1 MCIARPFVL
10 RISLILSPLLL
21 PPWICHARAAGVPR
35 LASPAPTLD
44 VSCSPHCCPSLILS
58 HLLPSWMF
66 LLIALLSLPHLV
78 TLAPILDVSC
88 SSPCCLSLILS
99 PLLSARAVLGG
110 FLPFVSWLTHSCHHC
125 IGYHGNFLVVPLLRH
140 HWRHCLCHHGHF
152 FLLVPLS
159 IHHGHYCLRHNFH
172 FLPLMPSLTHHC
184 HQCFF
189 HHGYFLLLVPLLAL
203 ILPPLLLRTTFVM
216 SCCPL
221 VPLLTF
227 IVTILTPCGA
237 HEPVRETG
245 KASRKDWQKPAV
257 GLAGAKQQVWQK
269 PVARIGAEKEKSASC
284 LPPSQRGCVLLVPLL
299 TPILSPLL
307 PLWMFLAR
315 AIVDPHLA
323 TIDFASRMTLVR
335 AIVVSHHV
343 TIAAA
348 TLGVC
353 CSCHC

>member
-1 MCIARPFVL
+1 MFLACPLVAPPSSCHPCSHLGCVLLVPLTPLPHIFTLAPILDVSCSSLCCPF
-10 RISLILSPLLL
+10 LILSPLLL
-21 PPWICHARAAGVPR
+21 PPWMCRARATVGPR

-44 VSCSPHCCPSLILS
+44 VSCSPHCCPSLTLS
-58 HLLPSWMF
+58 PLLPSWMF
-66 LLIALLSLPHLV
+66 LLVALLSLPHLV

-159 IHHGHYCLRHNFH
+159 IHHGHDCLRHNFH

-189 HHGYFLLLVPLLAL
+189 SPWLFLVIGAIAGPHLAT
-203 ILPPLLLRTTFVM
+203 IAPTTLVM

-227 IVTILTPCGA
+227 IVTISHTM
-237 HEPVRETG
+237 
-245 KASRKDWQKPAV
+245 W
-257 GLAGAKQQVWQK
+257 
-269 PVARIGAEKEKSASC
+269 SA
-284 LPPSQRGCVLLVPLL
+284 
-299 TPILSPLL
+299 
-307 PLWMFLAR
+307 
-315 AIVDPHLA
+315 
-323 TIDFASRMTLVR
+323 
-335 AIVVSHHV
+335 
-343 TIAAA
+343 
-348 TLGVC
+348 
-353 CSCHC
+353 